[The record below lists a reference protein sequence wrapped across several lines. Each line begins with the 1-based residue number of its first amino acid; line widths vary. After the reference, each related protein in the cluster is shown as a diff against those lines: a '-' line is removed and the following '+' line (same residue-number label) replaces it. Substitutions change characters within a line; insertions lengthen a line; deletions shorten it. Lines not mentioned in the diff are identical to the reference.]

1 VKPRSCGS
9 SWASIGS
16 SGARGGAWTL
26 HAQGF
31 VPIAILEDAEGAWR
45 TILLTRGEVSRL
57 VLGEGAGR

>member
-1 VKPRSCGS
+1 MTTF
-9 SWASIGS
+9 
-16 SGARGGAWTL
+16 GATPCAMRIV
-26 HAQGF
+26 AQVF